1 MQKPTEVPGPE
12 ASPVQLGRK
21 WVFHIRRR
29 QASDLDPNLLRLS
42 CSQNL
47 GVGEAGLWGGAGGR
61 APGGRKS
68 LSGAG
73 EVAGNPILPGDCL
86 KVLI

>member
-1 MQKPTEVPGPE
+1 MQKPAEVPGPE
-12 ASPVQLGRK
+12 ASRVQLGRK

-47 GVGEAGLWGGAGGR
+47 GVGEAGLWGGAGGS
-61 APGGRKS
+61 ALGGRKS
-68 LSGAG
+68 TSGVG
-73 EVAGNPILPGDCL
+73 EVAGNPTLPGDCL